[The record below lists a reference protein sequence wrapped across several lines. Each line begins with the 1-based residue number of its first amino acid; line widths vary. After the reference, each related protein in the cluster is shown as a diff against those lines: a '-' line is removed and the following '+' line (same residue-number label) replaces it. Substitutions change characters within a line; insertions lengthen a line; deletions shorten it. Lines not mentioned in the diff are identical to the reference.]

1 MSLWDDLLSGFNKGG
16 LSRIGTELAKLSK
29 ECVRMRSTPRA
40 NESVPIGTSKLGG
53 LPDLPPGLAWP
64 KWKTSHLTF
73 VGQMNLAE
81 LPASELLPDVGIL
94 SFFYDPDQS
103 AWGFDPKHKEGFRL
117 WHFPEVS
124 QLIRTAEPE
133 PSTFPCAQ
141 LSFEPFLSL
150 PDPSLKSA
158 RDLLLEIGDYEQYRD
173 FFETHAGPAPQHQI
187 LGWPHIIQNEMELE
201 CQLVTNGLY
210 CGDLSGYK
218 DSRRKELEPG
228 ADDWT
233 LLFQIDS
240 DDNAQMMWGDGG
252 MLYVWIRR
260 QDLAARNFEKAW
272 TILQCF

>member
-1 MSLWDDLLSGFNKGG
+1 MSLRDDLLSEFSNGG
-16 LSRIGTELAKLSK
+16 LSPISTELAKLSK
-29 ECVRMRSTPRA
+29 ECIRMRSAPRA
-40 NESVPIGTSKLGG
+40 NKTISTGTSKLGG

-64 KWKTSHLTF
+64 KWKTGYLTF
-73 VGQMNLAE
+73 VAQVNLAE
-81 LPASELLPDVGIL
+81 LPGSELLPNVGML

-117 WHFPEVS
+117 WYFPEVS
-124 QLIRTAEPE
+124 QLIRTAESE
-133 PSTFPCAQ
+133 PATFPCAQ

-150 PDPSLKSA
+150 PDPSAKSA
-158 RDLLLEIGDYEQYRD
+158 RDLLLERKDREQYRN
-173 FFETHAGPAPQHQI
+173 FLGKRAGPAPQHQVH
-187 LGWPHIIQNEMELE
+187 GWPRIIQDEMELE

-210 CGDLSGYK
+210 LGDLSGYE
-218 DSRRKELEPG
+218 DPRRKELEPG

-260 QDLAARNFEKAW
+260 QDLAAQNFEKAW